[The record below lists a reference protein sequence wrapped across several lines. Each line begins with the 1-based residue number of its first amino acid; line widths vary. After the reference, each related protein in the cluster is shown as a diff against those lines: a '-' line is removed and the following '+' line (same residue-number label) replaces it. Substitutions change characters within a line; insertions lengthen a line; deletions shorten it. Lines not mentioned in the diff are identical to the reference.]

1 MAEGWGPTA
10 GNAAVTTV
18 TSAYPWVQLHTA
30 APGSAGTTAVATET
44 TRKQVASWAT
54 ASGGSIASSAALTWT
69 SIAGSQD
76 ATHFT
81 TWTASTAGT
90 FGYSGVI
97 TANPYTAGDT
107 LTIASGALTAAVT
120 LAS

>member
-10 GNAAVTTV
+10 GNAALDATG
-18 TSAYPWVQLHTA
+18 TSHPWVQLHIA
-30 APGSAGTTAVATET
+30 APGAAGTLQVATET
-44 TRKQVASWAT
+44 TRKQVSAWNAAT
-54 ASGGSIASSAALTWT
+54 GGSKSSNVALTWT

-81 TWTASTAGT
+81 TWSASTAGT
-90 FGYSGVI
+90 FGVSGSL
-97 TANPYTAGDT
+97 TANPFTAGDT
-107 LTIASGALTAAVT
+107 LSVPAGSLTMSVP